1 MSQRIKSMLHNILRN
16 YKLILAS
23 QSPRRREI
31 FDMLRINYNVKIS
44 DIAEPITDE
53 DPALQAE
60 RHAKNK
66 ALAILASCSNSEIV
80 VSADTI
86 VIIEGR
92 LMGKPADRDEAANHL
107 RLLSGR
113 SHTVITG
120 ICIAQKDRWVTA
132 HELTEVRF
140 ANISEDE
147 IRDYVQTNEPM
158 DKAGA
163 YGIQGFGSQFVTRI
177 NGCYFNVM
185 GFPVHLFYKSIRDF
199 LKVGQI

>member
-1 MSQRIKSMLHNILRN
+1 MLHNILRN
-16 YKLILAS
+16 HKLILAS

-31 FDMLRINYNVKIS
+31 FDLLRISYNVKIS

-66 ALAILASCSNSEIV
+66 ALAILASCTQSEII

-86 VIIEGR
+86 VVIDGR
-92 LMGKPADRDEAANHL
+92 IMGKPADRDEATSHL

-140 ANISEDE
+140 AEISDDE
-147 IRDYVQTNEPM
+147 IREYIQTNEPM

-163 YGIQGFGSQFVTRI
+163 YGIQGFGSQFVARI
-177 NGCYFNVM
+177 DGCYFNVM
-185 GFPVHLFYKSIRDF
+185 GFPVHLFHKTIRDF
-199 LKVGQI
+199 LEGAYI

>member
-1 MSQRIKSMLHNILRN
+1 MLHNILRN

-66 ALAILASCSNSEIV
+66 ALAILASCSKSEIV